1 MKRIGH
7 GLPVIIMASLLLA
20 AAPLILAAT
29 TVEADPLLSRSV
41 TIGNSQASA
50 NTFHRFDFVLPTAG
64 TLGSIEFEYCSNS
77 PFVGTACTAP
87 NGLNL
92 SGAVIG
98 AQSGASGFSID
109 GSSTSNKIVL
119 TRAPSANLALQSAS
133 YRFDNVINNSD
144 PNSTVYVRVST
155 FASTDASGPRTD
167 SGAVLF
173 STAPGVTVEGYVPPY
188 LTFCTGLTVATN
200 CSSQSGDY
208 INFGELSSQTPRL
221 GTSQYSGS
229 TNDPGGFTTTVTGTT
244 MTSGNHIIP
253 ALSTPK
259 SSAPGTSQFG
269 INLRANSSPSV
280 GKNKTGI
287 GSSTAINGYNT
298 QNQFKFASQVISQ
311 STKSTDFN
319 RFTVSYLVNI
329 SPNQPPGI
337 YVATLTY
344 IAVAAF

>member
-20 AAPLILAAT
+20 ATPLILFTEVAK
-29 TVEADPLLSRSV
+29 ADPLLSRSV
-41 TIGNSQASA
+41 TIGDSQASA
-50 NTFHRFDFVLPTAG
+50 NTFHRFDFVIPTAN
-64 TLGSIEFEYCSNS
+64 TLGSIEFEYCSNT
-77 PFVGTACTAP
+77 PFVGTTCTAP
-87 NGLNL
+87 NGLSL
-92 SGAVIG
+92 SGAVLASQTG
-98 AQSGASGFSID
+98 ATGFSID
-109 GSSTSNKIVL
+109 GSSTTNKIVL
-119 TRAPSANLALQSAS
+119 TRSPSANLALQTAS
-133 YRFDNVINNSD
+133 YRFNSVINNSD

-155 FASTDASGPRTD
+155 FASNDASGPRTD
-167 SGAVLF
+167 SGSVLF
-173 STAPGVTVEGYVPPY
+173 STALGVTVEGYVPPY
-188 LTFCTGLTVATN
+188 LTFCTGITVAIN

-244 MTSGNHIIP
+244 MTSGNQVIP
-253 ALSTPK
+253 ALSSPK
-259 SSAPGTSQFG
+259 ASNPGSSQFG

-280 GKNKTGI
+280 GKNKTGV
-287 GSSTAINGYNT
+287 GSSTAKSDYNN
-298 QNQFKFASQVISQ
+298 QNKFKFASQVISQ

-329 SPNQPPGI
+329 SPDQAPGV
-337 YVATLTY
+337 YVATMTY